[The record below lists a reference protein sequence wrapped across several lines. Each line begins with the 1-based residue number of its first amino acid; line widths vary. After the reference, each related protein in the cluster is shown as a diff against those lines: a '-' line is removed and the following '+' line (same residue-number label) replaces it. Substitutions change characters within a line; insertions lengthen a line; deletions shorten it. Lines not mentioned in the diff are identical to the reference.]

1 MTLTP
6 EGVNF
11 LRGIAGMRRRWD
23 TLTWTGGGGAYNPG
37 AYVTV
42 AGTPA
47 AVVRNERTFPCTVA
61 SMPPLFVD
69 LDDRGQPCSTYLTG
83 LDGWTTDRIEDFRPL
98 QYGTTTFVV
107 HTVVPPYAGSP
118 GVRPGG
124 IQPKLSILDGT
135 TLTRHDELKLPRLL
149 APVEKNWVLFQSA
162 LGLGL
167 VYSLDPLIIYV
178 RSVPKLSGRWSLVQH
193 QPTGWTHALGKPPRN
208 SANLVPFDDGWLGW
222 WHTVLDRSYVTGAYW
237 LDAQLRLTARSGVI
251 FDGADVVD
259 GHKPGVLYLS
269 SQVWETPAQQTRLRV
284 YFGEADTWCS
294 TATISAD
301 EIRRRLQ

>member
-1 MTLTP
+1 MIERTRWTP
-6 EGVNF
+6 GTRF
-11 LRGIAGMRRRWD
+11 IGA
-23 TLTWTGGGGAYNPG
+23 GGAYNPG
-37 AYVTV
+37 VWRDGVGELMAL
-42 AGTPA
+42 
-47 AVVRNERTFPCTVA
+47 VRNEVSFPCAVPSA
-61 SMPPLFVD
+61 PPLWVALAGPTD
-69 LDDRGQPCSTYLTG
+69 WGYVQETIV
-83 LDGWTTDRIEDFRPL
+83 DGWGPERLEDFRPL

-124 IQPKLSILDGT
+124 IQPKLSILDGH
-135 TLTRHDELKLPRLL
+135 TLTRHDELRLPRLL

-162 LGLGL
+162 MGLGL
-167 VYSLDPLIIYV
+167 VYSLDPLIIYL
-178 RSVPKLSGRWSLVQH
+178 RSVPKLAGRWTLVQH
-193 QPTGWTHALGKPPRN
+193 QPTNWTRALGKPPRN

-237 LDAQLRLTARSGVI
+237 LDAQLTLAARTGII
-251 FDGADVVD
+251 FDGQDVVD

-269 SQVWETPAQQTRLRV
+269 SQVWEDTEQTRLRV

-301 EIRRRLQ
+301 AIRRRLR